1 MFTVSHIALF
11 YLLGKGIKIKKLW
24 IGMVTSI
31 LPDIALIIAGLGNM
45 MGLGIAFGSSHP
57 LNLFLHS
64 IFALVI
70 LIPLIIFEKWYFYSA
85 TIGYSF
91 HLVLDYLTH
100 VSIRMPLY
108 PFTTWKI
115 PIFII
120 PYVDI
125 RVIFITNIFICAMF
139 MVLYLKKVIEI
150 INKFLNYSKKGRAQ
164 VLTISY
170 VVIISLIGLWYTYAV
185 IGMEKSLLIILT
197 IIITI
202 NLLFLGILFLVE
214 VNNDEKVSKYLNCIK
229 GKKDRGVE

>member
-45 MGLGIAFGSSHP
+45 VGLGIAFGSSHP

-64 IFALVI
+64 IFALLL
-70 LIPLIIFEKWYFYSA
+70 LIPLIIFEKWYFYSTA
-85 TIGYSF
+85 IGYSF

-108 PFTTWKI
+108 PISTWKI

-120 PYVDI
+120 PYIDI
-125 RVIFITNIFICAMF
+125 RVIFGTNILVCAIF
-139 MVLYLKKVIEI
+139 MILYSKKIIEI
-150 INKFLNYSKKGRAQ
+150 IKQFLSFSNKGRAQ
-164 VLTISY
+164 VLTVLY
-170 VVIISLIGLWYTYAV
+170 VVMISFIGFWYTYAV
-185 IGMEKSLLIILT
+185 IGMKESLLIVLT

-202 NLLFLGILFLVE
+202 NLFFLGILFIIE
-214 VNNDEKVSKYLNCIK
+214 VNNDERVSRYLDFFK
-229 GKKDRGVE
+229 